1 MFTGSEWNNPG
12 CLGVV
17 EVRGTGLDVH
27 EMLVGGRSRARPA
40 VDQAGADP
48 FEVEALSYL
57 DSLYGTA
64 MRLARNPADAEDLV
78 QETYL
83 KAFRFADRF
92 ERGTN
97 LKAWLYTILH
107 NTFRNTRRETGREPV
122 TVNSE
127 LVEQA
132 SARVDEVETPEQI
145 LMRDT
150 LDSDLQTAVEALP
163 EVFRQAVWL
172 RDVEAFSYSEIAEML
187 DIAPGTV
194 MSRISRGRRLLYEH
208 LAGAGRRGRVP
219 VARGG

>member
-1 MFTGSEWNNPG
+1 MLFRSGA
-12 CLGVV
+12 
-17 EVRGTGLDVH
+17 GLDVD

-48 FEVEALSYL
+48 FEVEALSYI

-64 MRLARNPADAEDLV
+64 MRLTRNPADAEDLV

-107 NTFRNTRRETGREPV
+107 NTLRNTRRETRREPV
-122 TVNSE
+122 TVDSE
-127 LVEQA
+127 LVGQV

-194 MSRISRGRRLLYEH
+194 MSRISRGRRLLYER
-208 LAGAGRRGRVP
+208 LVGLGRRGHVQ
-219 VARGG
+219 VARSG